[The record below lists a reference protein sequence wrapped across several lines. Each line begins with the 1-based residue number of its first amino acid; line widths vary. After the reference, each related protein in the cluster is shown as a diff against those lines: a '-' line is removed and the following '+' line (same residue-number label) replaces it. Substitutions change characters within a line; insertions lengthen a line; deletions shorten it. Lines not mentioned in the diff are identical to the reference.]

1 MKSKKRSK
9 DQINRIRD
17 HLKRMISSPLHTNDV
32 NMTNEISSD
41 NLNIINRSR
50 SNEISSDNLNIINR
64 SRSNEILSNKLN
76 NTNTLGSI
84 NTLNNVNMSRSID
97 TLSNINM
104 SGSIDTLNNINMS
117 GSNVVKPAIESHA
130 SINNFSTQMN
140 KPLLIDPMTK
150 NPDMFN
156 KLKLK
161 TTYNK
166 KVVSSNGRLCKVRKY
181 NHKTLLQHLKQR
193 KDTFSHLIKP
203 DLSYG
208 QMICLAILQSPEEK
222 LILSQICE
230 WISTSFPFFQLTDMD
245 WQNCIRHTLSINPSF
260 IKLESIKISKI
271 VDNKTKFVFINKDKS
286 SPNKNTKNFRK
297 SSRWGVIPTG
307 VLTFF
312 DYEDDG
318 FESFKTSVKQI
329 NQFLPDMNELTFIPM
344 FPHEQYTKN
353 NNSSVNQQQ
362 QQQQHQFQNQS
373 PHDIKDGS
381 NSSSP
386 LSIMSNNPAT
396 TSSISSTS
404 TDLSA
409 MNHTTLMAP
418 SIIISNSP
426 PVIDPKVKEDSEI
439 IYDIDAKLDLLKTP
453 KFDTSPIRK
462 YFLNNIDTKLE
473 GNINDHFQV
482 NRLNTNIFSPDH
494 LNLGSPS
501 HLPIHSILN
510 TFDDRNFVFHL

>member
-1 MKSKKRSK
+1 MNSNKRSQ
-9 DQINRIRD
+9 DQINKIRD
-17 HLKRMISSPLHTNDV
+17 HLKRMISSPLHTNDTKL
-32 NMTNEISSD
+32 TNHIPSN
-41 NLNIINRSR
+41 NLNIISFPPQVRSKAMPPHVPMDKLTTQNRVSKP
-50 SNEISSDNLNIINR
+50 L
-64 SRSNEILSNKLN
+64 
-76 NTNTLGSI
+76 SI
-84 NTLNNVNMSRSID
+84 N
-97 TLSNINM
+97 
-104 SGSIDTLNNINMS
+104 
-117 GSNVVKPAIESHA
+117 
-130 SINNFSTQMN
+130 
-140 KPLLIDPMTK
+140 PMVK

-156 KLKLK
+156 QLKL
-161 TTYNK
+161 TTACNK

-181 NHKTLLQHLKQR
+181 NHTTLLQHLRQR

-260 IKLESIKISKI
+260 IKLESIKISKV
-271 VDNKTKFVFINKDKS
+271 VDNKTKFVFINK
-286 SPNKNTKNFRK
+286 NKPSANTKNTTKNFRK
-297 SSRWGVIPTG
+297 SSRWGVTPTG

-312 DYEDDG
+312 DYEEDG
-318 FESFKTSVKQI
+318 FESFKATVKQI
-329 NQFLPDMNELTFIPM
+329 NQFLPGMNELTFIPM
-344 FPHEQYTKN
+344 FPQEQTQQKALV
-353 NNSSVNQQQ
+353 STQKQQQ
-362 QQQQHQFQNQS
+362 QQQFQYQFQHES
-373 PHDIKDGS
+373 PNNIRDGS

-386 LSIMSNNPAT
+386 LSIISNNPTT
-396 TSSISSTS
+396 TSSMSSA
-404 TDLSA
+404 TDLA
-409 MNHTTLMAP
+409 TMNNKTMDNTSLMAP

-426 PVIDPKVKEDSEI
+426 PITDPLVKEDSEI

-473 GNINDHFQV
+473 GNINDNFQV
-482 NRLNTNIFSPDH
+482 NKLNSNILSPDL
-494 LNLGSPS
+494 LNFGSPT